1 MELLD
6 LEQFKKAYPHLSE
19 KMYKVLNIE
28 YPNKIKVPIDMEDAS
43 LADTFFAK
51 YQFDKKIEFGKKK
64 AKMIM
69 DLVKSQPQME
79 KWLDILY
86 PNRFVEGSKPKYKR
100 KKRQIIEDEI
110 ILFVYKCKT
119 SKKFVCKDK
128 SGNDY
133 TDAINQ
139 GKLNYAYINN
149 GVIRGRKIKGNNK
162 YIWRAVKK
170 KFVEKPRATLEEI
183 EQKATNE
190 NNKKRRKK

>member
-1 MELLD
+1 MELLN

-28 YPNKIKVPIDMEDAS
+28 YPTNITVPIDMEDAS

-51 YQFDKKIEFGKKK
+51 YQFDKKIAFGKKK
-64 AKMIM
+64 ATMIM

-86 PNRFVEGSKPKYKR
+86 PNRFIDEKKPKYKR
-100 KKRQIIEDEI
+100 KKHQIVEDEI
-110 ILFVYKCKT
+110 ILQVYKNG
-119 SKKFVCKDK
+119 KKYICKDK
-128 SGNDY
+128 LGNNY
-133 TDAINQ
+133 TDVINQ

-149 GVIRGRKIKGNNK
+149 GVIRGRKIKGNDK

-183 EQKATNE
+183 EQKITNE